1 MPIYEYRCGACGYQ
15 KEFLQ
20 RLSDAPLTDC
30 PECGKRAFNKLV
42 TAAGF
47 HLKGT
52 GWYATDFKNSG
63 EARGQAG
70 QVPIETGQVGYKAGQ
85 ARNKAG
91 QARNKAGQASRKSR
105 QGSAQGRICNRR
117 RRDSGQLAYGAGAWH

>member
-20 RLSDAPLTDC
+20 RLSDKPLTKC
-30 PECGKRAFNKLV
+30 PECGKRVFNKLV

-47 HLKGT
+47 QLKGT

-63 EARGQAG
+63 AKPAAKQDK
-70 QVPIETGQVGYKAGQ
+70 KAESKPDKPADG
-85 ARNKAG
+85 AAKEPSKPA
-91 QARNKAGQASRKSR
+91 AAS
-105 QGSAQGRICNRR
+105 GSGGCPA
-117 RRDSGQLAYGAGAWH
+117 SS